1 MNGCS
6 FNNIE
11 KSVKN
16 ISTSQCH
23 LRQDLSISYIYIYIY
38 THTHMCMIVRVCVRA
53 YVWLGVGVSIP
64 TCFDAA
70 YISAEKGLVL

>member
-23 LRQDLSISYIYIYIY
+23 HRQDLSISY
-38 THTHMCMIVRVCVRA
+38 RVAKKTRPERPEPYVA
-53 YVWLGVGVSIP
+53 YFFLSGVIKNRSQKLNNGTVQN
-64 TCFDAA
+64 DA
-70 YISAEKGLVL
+70 Y